1 MSARTLATTLLA
13 TLLFVTMLGCTS
25 AQSPSASTAPA
36 PATPSAPAAG
46 SKGAIVFDMSHGEV
60 FSPDD
65 SSELGQSRVV
75 EAMKAAGFE
84 VRINTEPITAETLD
98 GVAAIYVPGPMRPFI
113 DSEKTALD
121 DYVARGGT
129 VLLSIHVPF
138 PVLGT
143 PARWGLPVG
152 TAVMQSI
159 QPVDER
165 DPGIYVAT
173 GIADDPITEG
183 VSRVLVVSGWAV
195 RTEPTKL
202 AKGSLVVTSGPGVV
216 VDGNND
222 RKITSAD
229 PQPPFG
235 VVGVAPV
242 GYGRVIVLGDDAI
255 FANIAVDQADNPIL
269 LDNILKMI
277 AAPKPV

>member
-1 MSARTLATTLLA
+1 MNLRTSAIALVIAAVALSL
-13 TLLFVTMLGCTS
+13 LGC
-25 AQSPSASTAPA
+25 ARPAAPGASSAPA
-36 PATPSAPAAG
+36 PATPSTPATGA
-46 SKGAIVFDMSHGEV
+46 KGVIVFDMSHGEV

-65 SSELGQSRVV
+65 SSELGQSRIV
-75 EAMKAAGFE
+75 EEMKAAGFE
-84 VRINTEPITAETLD
+84 VRINTSPITTETLD
-98 GVAAIYVPGPMRPFI
+98 GAAAIYVPGPMRPFI
-113 DSEKTALD
+113 DSEKTAID

-152 TAVMQSI
+152 TAVMQAFR
-159 QPVDER
+159 PVDPIDR
-165 DPGIYVAT
+165 GVFLAT
-173 GIADDPITEG
+173 GIAEDPITEG

-195 RTEPTKL
+195 RVEPTKL

-229 PQPPFG
+229 PRPPFG

-255 FANIAVDQADNPIL
+255 FANIAIDQADNPIL
-269 LDNILKMI
+269 LGNILKLI
-277 AAPKPV
+277 AAPRPV